1 MRMADD
7 RYLELLYLELKTRKS
22 VRTVLRER
30 ILHEDQLITDI
41 QKKILEY
48 ANGEIDNE
56 KIVKENIS

>member
-1 MRMADD
+1 MADD